1 MCVSS
6 VVSGTLAAFACIA
19 CPPTETSLVNQKHEQ
34 SHNIQP
40 LLYIY
45 LTCIGAGLRSMG
57 LRDRAMVLLALKL
70 NGAFIDLPGAKPPCQ
85 CGTKL
90 IN

>member
-40 LLYIY
+40 LLYISHMY
-45 LTCIGAGLRSMG
+45 RRWATVDGVTGPCNGFIGIKAEWRFY
-57 LRDRAMVLLALKL
+57 RPTWCKAT
-70 NGAFIDLPGAKPPCQ
+70 LPMWHKA
-85 CGTKL
+85 
-90 IN
+90 N